1 MTDIRPLAPDEVEAV
16 SALARVVWQAT
27 YPALISQAQIEFM
40 LADRYAAER
49 IRAQLG
55 DPCHAWWGAH
65 AGEML
70 AGFAHA
76 SLSDSKL
83 DDANSK
89 LGGADAKLDKL
100 YVHPASQRHGIGS
113 ALLAAVQDWA
123 RAQHAHRLWLQ
134 VNRGNAPAI
143 AAYRKQGFRVVESRV
158 FDIGNGFVMDDH
170 VMEKTL

>member
-16 SALARVVWQAT
+16 STLARVVWQAT

-49 IRAQLG
+49 IRTQLG
-55 DPCHAWWGAH
+55 DPRHAWWGAH

-83 DDANSK
+83 S
-89 LGGADAKLDKL
+89 GADAKLDKL

-123 RAQHAHRLWLQ
+123 RAQHARRLWLQ

-143 AAYRKQGFRVVESRV
+143 AAYRKQGFHVVESRV

-170 VMEKTL
+170 VMEKIL